1 MFRKTAHIILTL
13 LLLTTT
19 MCFSV
24 SKHYCGSRLV
34 EASINSEAKPCCD
47 DIETSS
53 CCHNETEYFQL
64 KEDFVSSVSFENIQ
78 RYVKQ
83 NHQILFRE

>member
-1 MFRKTAHIILTL
+1 MFRKTAHIILAL

-19 MCFSV
+19 MCFP
-24 SKHYCGSRLV
+24 KHYCGSRLV
-34 EASINSEAKPCCD
+34 EVSINSEAEHCD